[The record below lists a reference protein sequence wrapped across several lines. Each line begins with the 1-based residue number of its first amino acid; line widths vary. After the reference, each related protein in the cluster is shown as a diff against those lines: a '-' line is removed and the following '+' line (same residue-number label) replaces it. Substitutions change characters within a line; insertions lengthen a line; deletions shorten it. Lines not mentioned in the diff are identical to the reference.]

1 MAADRVADLTMEELE
16 TLIERIVA
24 KRAGGYW
31 LSRKRGRSVAE
42 VLESM
47 RKNIWT
53 PPPGA
58 RSSLEMLREDRDR

>member
-1 MAADRVADLTMEELE
+1 MAAERVGDMTVKELKA
-16 TLIERIVA
+16 LIDSAIDEKLRI
-24 KRAGGYW
+24 W
-31 LSRKRGRSVAE
+31 PRKRQDRPVAE

-58 RSSLEMLREDRDR
+58 KSTLEMLREDRDR